1 MAKVVEETEPKSEGW
16 RRFRRLKVDKGKLKR
31 RARRIEVATLKHANR
46 FISKRWTNVR
56 DVARNAGGWLLAVGL
71 LIGLSFFQMFWFQ
84 NAYTT
89 EAPEAGGTYAEGM
102 IGSLDTINPL
112 FVSSPAEISASRLIF
127 SGLLDYDKDNVLRPN
142 IAEQW
147 SVSEDGRSYNV
158 KMRDDVYWHDGE
170 KLTAD
175 DVIFT
180 VKLMQDPEVRSQQYN
195 SWTGITVKKLTER
208 DIVFQ
213 LPSVYAPFAH
223 SLTFGVLPEH
233 LLKEVVPASLRENEF
248 SRQPVGSGPFAFRRI
263 QSIDMTR
270 NRSVVHMESFSRYY
284 RGAPLLN
291 RFQIHTYE
299 DYDALARAF
308 RTDEVNAAMGLRLSQ
323 IPDMT
328 QPSIGGVMPKVRL
341 HDGVYAL
348 FNNDTPLLSDK
359 ALRQAVTV
367 GTDRRAILDMFS
379 GRAVALEGP
388 LVSEQIG
395 EMTAKQLVFNAKRS
409 EEQLSGL
416 GWVKQG
422 EIRKKGDSELALN
435 VVAPDSGDYRQ
446 VVDELVKQWRRL
458 GIKTTVTY
466 VGAQE
471 IASGYL
477 QPRNYDVLIYELA
490 LGADPDVYAYWH
502 SSQAKA
508 TGLNF
513 ANYRS
518 GLADDQL
525 ASARGRLDTALRTAK
540 YQAFTQQWL
549 QDTPAIALYQPL
561 LSYVKNSDSTSMED
575 GTSEAEPAGRY
586 HNVERWAVSKMRV
599 MNTP

>member
-1 MAKVVEETEPKSEGW
+1 MAKVVDGTELKGEGW

-89 EAPEAGGTYAEGM
+89 DAPEAGGTYAEGM

-112 FVSSPAEISASRLIF
+112 FASTPAEVSASRLIF
-127 SGLLDYDKDNVLRPN
+127 SGLLDYDKDNALRPSV
-142 IAEQW
+142 AETW
-147 SVSEDGRSYNV
+147 SISEDGRAYSV
-158 KMRDDVYWHDGE
+158 KLRDDVYWHDGT

-175 DVIFT
+175 DVVFT
-180 VKLMQDPEVRSQQYN
+180 VKLMQNPEVRAQQYN
-195 SWTGITVKKLTER
+195 SWTGITLKKNTER

-223 SLTFGVLPEH
+223 SLTFGILPEH
-233 LLKEVVPASLRENEF
+233 ILKDVKPSSMRENEF
-248 SRQPVGSGPFAFRRI
+248 GRQPTGSGPFAFRRI
-263 QSIDMTR
+263 QTIDVTR
-270 NRSVVHMESFSRYY
+270 NRSVVHMEAFARYY

-299 DYDALARAF
+299 TYDALARAF
-308 RTDEVNAAMGLRLSQ
+308 RTDEVNAAMGLRLAQ

-348 FNNDTPLLSDK
+348 FNADTPLLSDK
-359 ALRQAVTV
+359 ALRQALVA
-367 GTDRRAILDMFS
+367 GTDRGAILEMFPQ
-379 GRAVALEGP
+379 RVVALEGP
-388 LVSEQIG
+388 LVPEQVGAIDARQPAFNFKKA
-395 EMTAKQLVFNAKRS
+395 ETQL
-409 EEQLSGL
+409 EGL
-416 GWVKQG
+416 GWAKQG
-422 EIRKKGDSELALN
+422 EVRKKDANELTLN
-435 VVAPDSGDYRQ
+435 IVAPDSGDYRQ

-458 GIKTTVTY
+458 GIRAAVTY
-466 VGAQE
+466 VATQE

-477 QPRNYDVLIYELA
+477 QPRNYDVLVYELA
-490 LGADPDVYAYWH
+490 LGADPDIYAYWH
-502 SSQAKA
+502 SSQAKS

-525 ASARGRLDTALRTAK
+525 SSARGRLDPALRTAK

-549 QDTPAIALYQPL
+549 QDAPAIALYQPL

-586 HNVERWAVSKMRV
+586 HNVERWAVSKIRV
-599 MNTP
+599 MSTP